1 MDRDK
6 YITLF
11 NEKTEEFVKELTQS
25 FPNVKQ
31 FTYFKSGFMFLRNMD
46 KNKPQEVFHKYI
58 YLKYK
63 DKLIAGDEEFFL
75 KENYAVS
82 KDKQEDWEE
91 FIDNIRDIW
100 KTLDEP
106 SKEAIWK
113 YFKVLVFLNE
123 KCLA

>member
-1 MDRDK
+1 MDKDK
-6 YITLF
+6 YIILF
-11 NEKTEEFVKELTQS
+11 NEKTEEFVKELIQS
-25 FPNVKQ
+25 FPNIKQ
-31 FTYFKSGFMFLRNMD
+31 FTYFKTGFMFLRNIDM
-46 KNKPQEVFHKYI
+46 KKPQEIFNKYI
-58 YLKYK
+58 YSKYK
-63 DKLIAGDEEFFL
+63 DQLIAGDEEFFL
-75 KENYAVS
+75 KENYGVG

-100 KTLDEP
+100 RTLDKP